1 MKAWIANKLFDL
13 ARWVDFETVQDRC
26 EMATIARDIVMRLR
40 AGLAELE
47 AEPEAAK
54 DDDWKTHVW
63 VPAEEEKPKPKPKP
77 KRGRRKSSV
86 AGARRLAG
94 ARLKVSKVAEP
105 KRPRG
110 RPKGSKNKPKAV

>member
-26 EMATIARDIVMRLR
+26 EMATIARKIVVQLR
-40 AGLAELE
+40 AGLLE
-47 AEPEAAK
+47 PEPEAEAAK
-54 DDDWKTHVW
+54 DDGWKTHVW
-63 VPAEEEKPKPKPKP
+63 VPAEEEKPKPK
-77 KRGRRKSSV
+77 RARRKSSV
-86 AGARRLAG
+86 AGAR
-94 ARLKVSKVAEP
+94 KVTGP

>member
-13 ARWVDFETVQDRC
+13 ARWVDWDTVQDRC
-26 EMATIARDIVMRLR
+26 LYASVAADIVERLKIDMS
-40 AGLAELE
+40 
-47 AEPEAAK
+47 EPEASK
-54 DDDWKTHVW
+54 DDGWKTHVW
-63 VPAEEEKPKPKPKP
+63 IPPEPEKPKP

-105 KRPRG
+105 KRRG